1 MHIREFFYMDK
12 NQRTVLT
19 VLLAVALVCVV
30 LINLLGQGS
39 LSDDELLAS
48 PAAEEALGTDGT
60 AAARAYGAIG
70 EGMADAAPL
79 EVQSPKAE
87 RFAFDP
93 NTADS
98 TQLRR
103 LGLPPFLVRNIY
115 RYRAHGGVFSQPSDF
130 ARLYGLTQKQYREL
144 LPYIRISAD
153 YRPAAELVGDR
164 GGWGRGRGGNYPSAS
179 GNRSEGA
186 EAVSS
191 EGGVPLTKA
200 GYPVKLKPGEYVVLN
215 EADTTMLKRVPGIG
229 SYYARRITRYGE
241 RLGGFVSPEQLLEIE
256 GFPEDA
262 LPYFQVD
269 ATAVRKLNLNTLS
282 LSKLRQHPYV
292 DFYMARAIND
302 YRRLKGPLKSLD
314 DLRLLPEFP
323 PEVLERLRPY
333 VTF

>member
-30 LINLLGQGS
+30 LINMLGQGS
-39 LSDDELLAS
+39 LSDDDLLATL
-48 PAAEEALGTDGT
+48 AEEEPLGTDGT
-60 AAARAYGAIG
+60 AAARAYGALG

-79 EVQSPKAE
+79 EVQSAKAE

-153 YRPAAELVGDR
+153 YRPAAELYPR
-164 GGWGRGRGGNYPSAS
+164 NASRNYST
-179 GNRSEGA
+179 RSERGFAEQNGA
-186 EAVSS
+186 GTLNSNPS
-191 EGGVPLTKA
+191 TLH
-200 GYPVKLKPGEYVVLN
+200 YKLSPGEYVVLN